1 MPGFR
6 LTEPFPRW
14 HHRVRRERAAV
25 SRLDTRRNRLL
36 LVFAA
41 APLGALAAGLAALLA
56 ARGGESP
63 AAAGAARRAVE
74 LADFEPDSEAWR
86 PNYPEHV
93 AAWRRTAET
102 ADHEDDRTHGP
113 FAGSARRPRLAEF
126 PGLDRLYAGGPFAAA
141 WDEEGGHALAL
152 RRLEDSRR
160 LGADKPAACAG
171 CKSSDV
177 PRLLHRLGPEAF
189 YAARLP
195 ELRADHGLAHP
206 VGCADCHDA
215 ATGDLVLTRPWLLDA
230 LRARGFD
237 PAAADRQQLRSWVC
251 AQCHSEYR
259 LRGTEKTIELPWGR
273 GERFEDLEAACASEP
288 NAEWEQPETGT
299 PLAKL
304 DHPDFEAW
312 SAGIHAAAGVACAD
326 CPLPRRRRG
335 AARISEHEIRSPLAD
350 PERACGP
357 CHEQPVEDLRAAVRE
372 TQERTTALLARTA
385 RALDDALDAAT
396 AARRRGAADAALDQF
411 RRLFRRAFLRWDFA
425 FSENSR
431 GFHAPQ
437 ESARLLGEALD
448 FARQAELAAHAAGP
462 AARP

>member
-1 MPGFR
+1 MS
-6 LTEPFPRW
+6 W
-14 HHRVRRERAAV
+14 
-25 SRLDTRRNRLL
+25 LDPSGNRRLL
-36 LVFAA
+36 ALAA
-41 APLGALAAGLAALLA
+41 APLGALAAALVALLA

-63 AAAGAARRAVE
+63 AASGAARRVVE
-74 LADFEPDSEAWR
+74 LADFEADSEAWR

-93 AAWRRTAET
+93 AAWRRTADT
-102 ADHEDDRTHGP
+102 ADREDDRTHGP
-113 FAGSARRPRLAEF
+113 FTGSARRPRLAEF
-126 PGLDRLYAGGPFAAA
+126 PGLARLYAGGPFADA
-141 WDEEGGHALAL
+141 WEEEAGHALAL
-152 RRLEDSRR
+152 QRLVDSRR
-160 LGADKPAACAG
+160 LGADKPAACAA

-189 YAARLP
+189 YAARVAD
-195 ELRADHGLAHP
+195 LRAARDLAHP

-230 LRARGFD
+230 LRARGLD
-237 PAAADRQQLRSWVC
+237 PAGADRQQLRSWVC

-259 LRGTEKTIELPWGR
+259 LRGVEKTIELPWG
-273 GERFEDLEAACASEP
+273 GGQRFEDLEAACDTEP
-288 NAEWEQPETGT
+288 NAEWQQPETET

-312 SAGIHAAAGVACAD
+312 SAGVHAAAGVACAD
-326 CPLPRRRRG
+326 CHMPRRRHG

-357 CHEQPVEDLRAAVRE
+357 CHEQPVEDLRAAVLE
-372 TQERTTALLARTA
+372 TQQRTTALLARTA
-385 RALDDALDAAT
+385 RALDDALDAAV
-396 AARRRGAADAALDQF
+396 AARRRGAPDAALDGF

-437 ESARLLGEALD
+437 ESVRLLAEALD
-448 FARQAELAAHAAGP
+448 FARQAELAAWAAGP